1 MLCYC
6 EAKNNGGYGCLG
18 IRSRRNH
25 EQKFRG
31 ERTPDTFR
39 EEGVVWEGGGTG
51 RAMGAAGVEKGP
63 QGEIR
68 LES

>member
-1 MLCYC
+1 MSKSL
-6 EAKNNGGYGCLG
+6 EVKEHQTHSG
-18 IRSRRNH
+18 
-25 EQKFRG
+25 
-31 ERTPDTFR
+31 